1 MRTAGWC
8 LAEMVPDGPSGA
20 TRPLR
25 TLLIDNADSF
35 TLNLFHLL
43 AEVNGCAPTFVP
55 NDWAEFEISVLE
67 EFDNVVISPGP
78 GTPERPAD
86 FGICAEVIKHS
97 PIPVL
102 GVCLGH
108 QGIAHVH
115 GGVVAHAPE
124 PRHGRVSAIRR
135 TGTGLFAGI
144 PLPFSA
150 VRYHSLAVTEL
161 PSCLEATAWSEDGVV
176 QALRNRSKP
185 QWGVQFHPES
195 IASEEA
201 RTLLQNFAAL
211 TVEWNGQNKVKP
223 ADLGRDIDGAFH
235 FDFPAGTSTEITP
248 LQPTTGA
255 PTPWRSF
262 ILDTEEMSQTIPD
275 ARLFTELFGSEPEA
289 VWLDGNLSGNSSS
302 RFSIMGA
309 PTGQLSKVATA
320 SVRDGTV
327 TVRTSGAVRSGIGT
341 REEPVEQAV
350 VIENSGFFDWLYA
363 ELAGTEVE
371 LAGTRAAFTT
381 ISEGSPDLP
390 FEFRL
395 GWVGYLGYELKSEIG
410 SPNLHES
417 DLPDAVMMF
426 LDRAL
431 VIDHHT
437 DCIHLL
443 ALREP
448 DDPAGLDAT
457 EQWFDQTRAWIASIS
472 TDDPSDSDQG
482 RATSAKEDS
491 TTQTERHNPTLSA
504 RHSQHEYLDL
514 FDQVQQKITDSET
527 YEVCLTNM
535 LEGTANPHET
545 PLDMYLRLR
554 EDNPTPFGAFI
565 RTREAAIL
573 STSPERFLRIGA
585 DGRVESKPIKG
596 TRPRGAN
603 PDEDEAIKAEL
614 AASVKDRSESLMIVD
629 LVRHDLG
636 RTAELGS
643 VQVDMLFGI
652 ESYATVHQ
660 MVSTVSSRLAEDA
673 SPVASVRAAFPPGSM
688 TGAPKLRT
696 MTTIEELEAG
706 PRGVYSGAVGYF
718 SLGGAVDLSVVIRTL
733 VVQGETL
740 SYGVGG
746 AIVALS
752 DSEEEYEETVVK
764 AAPVLRLLGGVEFP
778 GEVVV
783 HANDP
788 SELRTHIHLTEQIGD
803 VDVHTMI
810 PAEEAG
816 PTDTAVAEYSGGV
829 ER

>member
-1 MRTAGWC
+1 MI
-8 LAEMVPDGPSGA
+8 
-20 TRPLR
+20 R

-43 AEVNGCAPTFVP
+43 AEVNGCAPTLVP
-55 NDWAEFEISVLE
+55 NDWAEFDVSVLD

-78 GTPERPAD
+78 GTPERPED
-86 FGICAEVIKHS
+86 FGICAEVIEQS
-97 PIPVL
+97 TIPVL

-124 PRHGRVSAIRR
+124 PRHGRVSAIRH
-135 TGTGLFAGI
+135 TGTGLFAGV
-144 PLPFSA
+144 PSPFSA

-161 PSCLEATAWSEDGVV
+161 PSSLEATAWSEDGVV
-176 QALRNRSKP
+176 QALRHRTRP

-195 IASEEA
+195 IATDEA

-211 TVEWNGQNKVKP
+211 TVEWNSQNKVKP
-223 ADLGRDIDGAFH
+223 ADLGRDADDASHSGI
-235 FDFPAGTSTEITP
+235 PAGTPTEVNP
-248 LQPTTGA
+248 LQPATDSPA
-255 PTPWRSF
+255 PPRRF
-262 ILDTEEMSQTIPD
+262 LLDTDELSQTISD
-275 ARLFTELFGSEPEA
+275 ARLFNELFGSEPEA
-289 VWLDGNLSGNSSS
+289 VWLDGNLPGNSSS

-309 PTGQLSKVATA
+309 PTGPLSKIATA
-320 SVRDGTV
+320 SVPGGTV
-327 TVRTSGAVRSGIGT
+327 TVQKSGAIHSSIGS
-341 REEPVEQAV
+341 REEQGEQTV
-350 VIENSGFFDWLYA
+350 VIETRGFFDWLEA
-363 ELAGTEVE
+363 ELASTQVE
-371 LAGTRAAFTT
+371 LAATEAALSSAGKDTCN
-381 ISEGSPDLP
+381 LP

-395 GWVGYLGYELKSEIG
+395 GWVGYLGYELKAEVG
-410 SPNLHES
+410 SPNQYES
-417 DLPDAVMMF
+417 QLPDAVMMF

-431 VIDHHT
+431 VIDHDT
-437 DCIHLL
+437 DRIYLL
-443 ALREP
+443 GLRDP

-457 EQWFDQTRAWIASIS
+457 KQWFDQTRARIASIP
-472 TDDPSDSDQG
+472 TDELSGSAQG
-482 RATSAKEDS
+482 RATSAKVE
-491 TTQTERHNPTLSA
+491 TTAPTEHPHPTLTV
-504 RHSQHEYLDL
+504 RHSPHDYLGL
-514 FDQVQQKITDSET
+514 IDQVQQKITDGET

-535 LEGTANPHET
+535 LEGSANPHET

-565 RTREAAIL
+565 RTRDAAIL

-585 DGRVESKPIKG
+585 DGWVESKPIKG
-596 TRPRGAN
+596 TRPRGAT
-603 PDEDEAIKAEL
+603 PAEDEAIKDEL
-614 AASVKDRSESLMIVD
+614 AASVKDRSENLMIVD

-643 VQVDMLFGI
+643 VQVDTLFGI

-673 SPVASVRAAFPPGSM
+673 SPVACVRAAFPPGSM

>member
-1 MRTAGWC
+1 MRTVGWC

-43 AEVNGCAPTFVP
+43 AEVNECGPTLVP
-55 NDWAEFEISVLE
+55 NDWAEFEMSVLD

-78 GTPERPAD
+78 GTPERSAD
-86 FGICAEVIKHS
+86 FGICAEVIEHS

-115 GGVVAHAPE
+115 GGAVVHSPE
-124 PRHGRVSAIRR
+124 PRHGRVSAIRH
-135 TGTGLFAGI
+135 TETELFAGI
-144 PLPFSA
+144 PSPFSA
-150 VRYHSLAVTEL
+150 VRYHSLAVTDL
-161 PSCLEATAWSEDGVV
+161 PDCLEATAWSEDGVI
-176 QALRNRSKP
+176 QTLRHRSRP

-195 IASEEA
+195 IASEQA
-201 RTLLQNFAAL
+201 RTLLRNFAEL
-211 TVEWNGQNKVKP
+211 TVAWNRGTEHQDDGSVNEASDGEEFVSKS
-223 ADLGRDIDGAFH
+223 DL
-235 FDFPAGTSTEITP
+235 PAGTCAALNRSEATP
-248 LQPTTGA
+248 HPTDD
-255 PTPWRSF
+255 RHHY
-262 ILDTEEMSQTIPD
+262 ILDTDVLPQTFSD
-275 ARLFTELFGSEPEA
+275 ERLFAELFGDEPEA
-289 VWLDGNLSGNSSS
+289 VWLDGNLPGNDSS

-309 PTGQLSKVATA
+309 PSGPLSRVATG
-320 SVRDGTV
+320 SVPEGV
-327 TVRTSGAVRSGIGT
+327 VEVRSAGD
-341 REEPVEQAV
+341 ES
-350 VIENSGFFDWLYA
+350 ENVTESSGFFDWLEA
-363 ELAGTEVE
+363 ELASATVAVTGERTEAQDIKSTFPG
-371 LAGTRAAFTT
+371 LSAL
-381 ISEGSPDLP
+381 SHDLP
-390 FEFRL
+390 FDFRL
-395 GWVGYLGYELKSEIG
+395 GWVGYLGYELKAEVG
-410 SPNLHES
+410 SPNLHDS

-431 VIDHHT
+431 VIDHDT
-437 DCIHLL
+437 NSIHLL
-443 ALREP
+443 ALRQA
-448 DDPAGLDAT
+448 DDPPGHAANQD
-457 EQWFDQTRAWIASIS
+457 WFDHTRARIASVPAEEVS
-472 TDDPSDSDQG
+472 GTDQR
-482 RATSAKEDS
+482 RATSSKADTS
-491 TTQTERHNPTLSA
+491 TPAERRNPILVA
-504 RHSQHEYLDL
+504 RHSRREYLDL
-514 FDQVQQKITDSET
+514 IDQVQEKITDGET

-535 LEGTANPHET
+535 LECAVDPDAS
-545 PLDMYLRLR
+545 PLEMYLRLR

-565 RTREAAIL
+565 RTREAVIL

-614 AASVKDRSESLMIVD
+614 AASVKDRSENLMIVD

-643 VQVDMLFGI
+643 VQVNTLFGI

-673 SPVASVRAAFPPGSM
+673 SPVACVRAAFPPGSM

-706 PRGVYSGAVGYF
+706 PRGVYSGVVGYF

-752 DSEEEYEETVVK
+752 DSEEEYEETVAK

-788 SELRTHIHLTEQIGD
+788 SELRKRIPSTEQIGD

-810 PAEEAG
+810 HAEEVGAADS
-816 PTDTAVAEYSGGV
+816 TVAEYSGGV

>member
-1 MRTAGWC
+1 
-8 LAEMVPDGPSGA
+8 MV
-20 TRPLR
+20 R

-43 AEVNGCAPTFVP
+43 AEVNGCAPTLVP
-55 NDWAEFEISVLE
+55 NDWVEFEVSVLD

-86 FGICAEVIKHS
+86 FGICAEVIEHS

-108 QGIAHVH
+108 QGIAHLH
-115 GGVVAHAPE
+115 GGAVLHAPE
-124 PRHGRVSAIRR
+124 PRHGRVSEISN
-135 TGTGLFAGI
+135 TGTELFAGI
-144 PLPFSA
+144 PSPFSA
-150 VRYHSLAVTEL
+150 VRYHSLAVIDL
-161 PSCLEATAWSEDGVV
+161 PSCLDATAWSEDGVI
-176 QALRNRSKP
+176 QALRHRTRP

-201 RTLLQNFAAL
+201 RTLLQNFAEL
-211 TVEWNGQNKVKP
+211 TVAWNRKDRHKNDRLASKDWAGKDV
-223 ADLGRDIDGAFH
+223 ASDG
-235 FDFPAGTSTEITP
+235 DVPAGTCAVLDPSQAATD
-248 LQPTTGA
+248 LLDS
-255 PTPWRSF
+255 RHHY
-262 ILDTEEMSQTIPD
+262 ILDTDVLPQTISD
-275 ARLFTELFGSEPEA
+275 ERLFAELFGDEPES
-289 VWLDGNLSGNSSS
+289 VWLDGNLPGNNSS

-309 PTGQLSKVATA
+309 PTGPLSRVATA
-320 SVRDGTV
+320 SLSEGTV
-327 TVRTSGAVRSGIGT
+327 EVRSASGESLSPI
-341 REEPVEQAV
+341 QA
-350 VIENSGFFDWLYA
+350 SGFFDWLDG
-363 ELAGTEVE
+363 ELAGTTVSVSGTWVE
-371 LAGTRAAFTT
+371 PPGAESAFPDMRAD
-381 ISEGSPDLP
+381 SQDLP

-395 GWVGYLGYELKSEIG
+395 GWVGYLGYELKAEVG
-410 SPNLHES
+410 SPNQYES

-431 VIDHHT
+431 VIDHET
-437 DCIHLL
+437 ERIHLL
-443 ALREP
+443 ALRQT
-448 DDPAGLDAT
+448 DDPAGHAANQD
-457 EQWFDQTRAWIASIS
+457 WFDHTRARIASVPAEEVS
-472 TDDPSDSDQG
+472 GDDRPNT
-482 RATSAKEDS
+482 ASAKMDP
-491 TTQTERHNPTLSA
+491 TDPAKRRNPNLAA
-504 RHSQHEYLDL
+504 RHSQHDYLDL
-514 FDQVQQKITDSET
+514 IDQVQEKITDGET

-535 LEGTANPHET
+535 LEGTAALHES

-554 EDNPTPFGAFI
+554 ADNPTPFGAFI
-565 RTREAAIL
+565 RTHEAAIL
-573 STSPERFLRIGA
+573 STSPERFLRIDA

-603 PDEDEAIKAEL
+603 QAEDEAIKAEL
-614 AASVKDRSESLMIVD
+614 AASVKDRSENLMIVD

-643 VQVDMLFGI
+643 VQVDTLFGI

-673 SPVASVRAAFPPGSM
+673 SAVACVRAAFPPGSM

-696 MTTIEELEAG
+696 MAIIDELEAG

-733 VVQGETL
+733 VVQGEKVR
-740 SYGVGG
+740 YGVGG

-752 DSEEEYEETVVK
+752 DSEEEYVETVVK
-764 AAPVLRLLGGVEFP
+764 AAPVLRLLGGAKFP

-783 HANDP
+783 HADDP
-788 SELRTHIHLTEQIGD
+788 SELRTRIPSTEQIGD
-803 VDVHTMI
+803 VDFHTMI

-816 PTDTAVAEYSGGV
+816 AADAAVAEYSGGV

>member
-1 MRTAGWC
+1 MI
-8 LAEMVPDGPSGA
+8 
-20 TRPLR
+20 R

-43 AEVNGCAPTFVP
+43 AEVNGCAPTLVA
-55 NDWAEFEISVLE
+55 NDWAEFELSVLD

-86 FGICAEVIKHS
+86 FGICAEVIEHS

-108 QGIAHVH
+108 QGIAYVR
-115 GGVVAHAPE
+115 GGTVVHAPE
-124 PRHGRVSAIRR
+124 PRHGRVSQISH
-135 TGTGLFAGI
+135 TGNELFAGI
-144 PLPFSA
+144 PSPFSA
-150 VRYHSLAVTEL
+150 VRYHSLAATDL
-161 PSCLEATAWSEDGVV
+161 PDCLEETAWSEDGVI
-176 QALRNRSKP
+176 QALRHRAKP

-201 RTLLQNFAAL
+201 RTLLRNFVEL
-211 TVEWNGQNKVKP
+211 TVAWKRRDRQEN
-223 ADLGRDIDGAFH
+223 DLLASEDWAGKDVVSDDDVLARTCAGLDPSQSATDL
-235 FDFPAGTSTEITP
+235 FDS
-248 LQPTTGA
+248 
-255 PTPWRSF
+255 RHHY
-262 ILDTEEMSQTIPD
+262 ILDTDVLPQTVSD
-275 ARLFTELFGSEPEA
+275 EQLFIELFGDEPEA
-289 VWLDGNLSGNSSS
+289 VWLDGNLPGNDSS

-309 PTGQLSKVATA
+309 PSGPLSKVATA
-320 SVRDGTV
+320 SVPEGNV
-327 TVRTSGAVRSGIGT
+327 EVRSASG
-341 REEPVEQAV
+341 ES
-350 VIENSGFFDWLYA
+350 ENIIQSSGFFDWLDG
-363 ELAGTEVE
+363 ELAGTTVSVSGTGVE
-371 LAGTRAAFTT
+371 PPSAGSEIPDMRAD
-381 ISEGSPDLP
+381 SQDLP

-395 GWVGYLGYELKSEIG
+395 GWVGYLGYELKAEVG
-410 SPNLHES
+410 SPNRHES

-431 VIDHHT
+431 VIDHDT
-437 DCIHLL
+437 ERIHLL
-443 ALREP
+443 ALRRADDSDGQVANQVWLDHTRTLIASVTADEVTGAHKP
-448 DDPAGLDAT
+448 NTASAKVDTTDPAK
-457 EQWFDQTRAWIASIS
+457 R
-472 TDDPSDSDQG
+472 
-482 RATSAKEDS
+482 R
-491 TTQTERHNPTLSA
+491 NPNLVA
-504 RHSQHEYLDL
+504 RHSRDEYLDL
-514 FDQVQQKITDSET
+514 IDQVQGKITDGET

-535 LEGTANPHET
+535 LEGTADPHES
-545 PLDMYLRLR
+545 PLTMYLRLR
-554 EDNPTPFGAFI
+554 ADNPTPFGAFI

-614 AASVKDRSESLMIVD
+614 AASVKDRSENLMIVD

-643 VQVDMLFGI
+643 VQVDTLFGI

-673 SPVASVRAAFPPGSM
+673 SPVACVRAAFPPGSM

-696 MTTIEELEAG
+696 MAIIDELEAG
-706 PRGVYSGAVGYF
+706 ARGVYSGAVGYF
-718 SLGGAVDLSVVIRTL
+718 SPGGTVDLSVVIRTL
-733 VVQGETL
+733 VVRGEKVR
-740 SYGVGG
+740 YGVGG

-752 DSEEEYEETVVK
+752 DLEEEYAETVVK
-764 AAPVLRLLGGVEFP
+764 AAPVLRLLGGAEFP

-783 HANDP
+783 HADDP
-788 SELRTHIHLTEQIGD
+788 SELRTRIHSIDQTGD
-803 VDVHTMI
+803 VDFHTMI

>member
-1 MRTAGWC
+1 MRTVGWC

-43 AEVNGCAPTFVP
+43 AEVNECGPTLVP
-55 NDWAEFEISVLE
+55 NDWAEFEMSVLD

-78 GTPERPAD
+78 GTPERSAD
-86 FGICAEVIKHS
+86 FGICAEVIEHS

-115 GGVVAHAPE
+115 GGAVVHSPE
-124 PRHGRVSAIRR
+124 PRHGRVSAIRH
-135 TGTGLFAGI
+135 TETELFAGI
-144 PLPFSA
+144 PSPFSA
-150 VRYHSLAVTEL
+150 VRYHSLAVTDL
-161 PSCLEATAWSEDGVV
+161 PDCLEATAWSEDGVI
-176 QALRNRSKP
+176 QALRHRSRP

-201 RTLLQNFAAL
+201 RTLLQNFAEL
-211 TVEWNGQNKVKP
+211 TVAWNRGTEHQDDGSVNEARDGEEIVSKS
-223 ADLGRDIDGAFH
+223 DL
-235 FDFPAGTSTEITP
+235 PAGTCATLNRSEVTP
-248 LQPTTGA
+248 HPTDD
-255 PTPWRSF
+255 RHHY
-262 ILDTEEMSQTIPD
+262 ILDTDVLPQTFTD
-275 ARLFTELFGSEPEA
+275 ERLFAELFGDESEA
-289 VWLDGNLSGNSSS
+289 VWLDGNLPGNDSS

-309 PTGQLSKVATA
+309 PSGPLSRVATG
-320 SVRDGTV
+320 SVPEGV
-327 TVRTSGAVRSGIGT
+327 VEVRSAGD
-341 REEPVEQAV
+341 ES
-350 VIENSGFFDWLYA
+350 ENVTESSGFFDWLEA
-363 ELAGTEVE
+363 ELASATVAVTGERTEAQGIKSTFPG
-371 LAGTRAAFTT
+371 LSAL
-381 ISEGSPDLP
+381 SHDLP
-390 FEFRL
+390 FKFRL
-395 GWVGYLGYELKSEIG
+395 GWVGYLGYELKAEVG
-410 SPNLHES
+410 SPNRHES

-431 VIDHHT
+431 VIDHVT
-437 DCIHLL
+437 KSIHLL
-443 ALREP
+443 ALRHKH
-448 DDPAGLDAT
+448 DPTGHAANQD
-457 EQWFDQTRAWIASIS
+457 WFDHTRARIASVPAEEVS
-472 TDDPSDSDQG
+472 GTDQR
-482 RATSAKEDS
+482 RATSAKAVATSSAD
-491 TTQTERHNPTLSA
+491 RHTANLVA
-504 RHSQHEYLDL
+504 RNSRHEYLDL
-514 FDQVQQKITDSET
+514 IDQVQEKITDGET

-535 LEGTANPHET
+535 LEGTVDPHAS
-545 PLDMYLRLR
+545 PLEMYLRLR

-565 RTREAAIL
+565 RTREAVIL

-596 TRPRGAN
+596 TRPRGAT
-603 PDEDEAIKAEL
+603 PAEDEAIKAEL
-614 AASVKDRSESLMIVD
+614 AASVKDRSENLMIVD

-643 VQVDMLFGI
+643 VQVDTLFGI
-652 ESYATVHQ
+652 ESYATVYQ

-673 SPVASVRAAFPPGSM
+673 NPVACVRAAFPPGSM

-740 SYGVGG
+740 RYGVGG

-783 HANDP
+783 HANAP
-788 SELRTHIHLTEQIGD
+788 SELRTHIHSTEQIGD

>member
-1 MRTAGWC
+1 MI
-8 LAEMVPDGPSGA
+8 
-20 TRPLR
+20 R

-43 AEVNGCAPTFVP
+43 AEVNGCAPTLMP
-55 NDWAEFEISVLE
+55 NDWAEFDVSVLD

-78 GTPERPAD
+78 GTPERLAD
-86 FGICAEVIKHS
+86 FGICAEVIEHS

-124 PRHGRVSAIRR
+124 PRHGRVSAIRH
-135 TGTGLFAGI
+135 TGTGLFAGV
-144 PLPFSA
+144 PSPFSA

-176 QALRNRSKP
+176 QALRHRTRP

-195 IASEEA
+195 IASDEA
-201 RTLLQNFAAL
+201 RALLRNFVAL

-223 ADLGRDIDGAFH
+223 PDLGRDADDVSHSGV
-235 FDFPAGTSTEITP
+235 PAATPTKFIP
-248 LQPTTGA
+248 LQPATDIPA
-255 PTPWRSF
+255 RPRRF
-262 ILDTEEMSQTIPD
+262 LLDTDELPQTVSD
-275 ARLFTELFGSEPEA
+275 ARLFAELFGSEPEV
-289 VWLDGNLSGNSSS
+289 VWLDGNLPGDSSS

-309 PTGQLSKVATA
+309 PTGPLSKIATV
-320 SVRDGTV
+320 SVPDGTV
-327 TVRTSGAVRSGIGT
+327 TVQKSGAVRSGIGS
-341 REEPVEQAV
+341 RQKPDEQAV
-350 VIENSGFFDWLYA
+350 VIETSGFFDWLEA
-363 ELAGTEVE
+363 ELASTEVE
-371 LAGTRAAFTT
+371 LSGTRAAFTT

-395 GWVGYLGYELKSEIG
+395 GWVGYLGYELKAEVG
-410 SPNLHES
+410 SPNRHES
-417 DLPDAVMMF
+417 DPPDAVMMF

-437 DCIHLL
+437 DRISLL
-443 ALREP
+443 ALRGPGDP
-448 DDPAGLDAT
+448 DAFDAT
-457 EQWFDQTRAWIASIS
+457 KQWFDQTRARIASIP
-472 TDDPSDSDQG
+472 TDEPSDSDQR
-482 RATSAKEDS
+482 RAASAKEDS

-514 FDQVQQKITDSET
+514 IDQVQQKITDGET

-565 RTREAAIL
+565 RTRDAAIL
-573 STSPERFLRIGA
+573 STSPERFLRICA

-596 TRPRGAN
+596 TRARGATQT
-603 PDEDEAIKAEL
+603 EDEAIKAEL
-614 AASVKDRSESLMIVD
+614 AASVKDRSENLMIVD

-643 VQVDMLFGI
+643 VQVDTLFGI

-660 MVSTVSSRLAEDA
+660 MASTVSSRLAESA
-673 SPVASVRAAFPPGSM
+673 SPVACVRAAFPPGSM

-696 MTTIEELEAG
+696 MAIIDELEAG
-706 PRGVYSGAVGYF
+706 ARGVYSGAVGYF
-718 SLGGAVDLSVVIRTL
+718 SLDGAVDLSVVIRTL
-733 VVQGETL
+733 VLRGEAL
-740 SYGVGG
+740 RYGVGG

-752 DSEEEYEETVVK
+752 DSDEEYAETVVK
-764 AAPVLRLLGGVEFP
+764 AAPILRLLGGAEFLGRDEAR
-778 GEVVV
+778 GE
-783 HANDP
+783 DP
-788 SELRTHIHLTEQIGD
+788 VSGGLVGADASERTDTVNL
-803 VDVHTMI
+803 HTTI
-810 PAEEAG
+810 PAE
-816 PTDTAVAEYSGGV
+816 VARPADSFAAERSDGV

>member
-1 MRTAGWC
+1 
-8 LAEMVPDGPSGA
+8 MVPDGASA
-20 TRPLR
+20 TTKPLR

-43 AEVNGCAPTFVP
+43 AEVNGCAPTLVP
-55 NDWAEFEISVLE
+55 NDWAEFELSVLD
-67 EFDNVVISPGP
+67 EFDNVVIPPGP

-86 FGICAEVIKHS
+86 FGICAEVIEHS

-108 QGIAHVH
+108 QGIAHVY

-124 PRHGRVSAIRR
+124 PRHGRVSPIRHS
-135 TGTGLFAGI
+135 GTGLFAGL
-144 PLPFSA
+144 PSPFSA

-161 PSCLEATAWSEDGVV
+161 SESLYATAWSEDGVIM
-176 QALRNRSKP
+176 ALQHRTRP

-201 RTLLQNFAAL
+201 RTLLQNFAEL
-211 TVEWNGQNKVKP
+211 TEACNRQEQYKNDLPASEGWVEKDV
-223 ADLGRDIDGAFH
+223 DSDD
-235 FDFPAGTSTEITP
+235 DVPAGTCASLVSTQASTGP
-248 LQPTTGA
+248 LDARRHYT
-255 PTPWRSF
+255 
-262 ILDTEEMSQTIPD
+262 LDTDVLPQTISD
-275 ARLFTELFGSEPEA
+275 ERLFADLFGDEPEA
-289 VWLDGNLSGNSSS
+289 VWLDGNLPGNYLS

-309 PTGQLSKVATA
+309 PSGPLSKIATA
-320 SVRDGTV
+320 SVPEGTV
-327 TVRTSGAVRSGIGT
+327 EVRSTGG
-341 REEPVEQAV
+341 ES
-350 VIENSGFFDWLYA
+350 ENFIQSSGFFDWLDA
-363 ELAGTEVE
+363 ELAGTTVSVSGTGVE
-371 LAGTRAAFTT
+371 PPRAGSEIPGMRAG
-381 ISEGSPDLP
+381 IQGLP

-395 GWVGYLGYELKSEIG
+395 GWVGYLGYELKAEVG
-410 SPNLHES
+410 SPNQHQS

-431 VIDHHT
+431 VIDH
-437 DCIHLL
+437 DADRIHLL

-448 DDPAGLDAT
+448 EDPSGTAVSQ
-457 EQWFDQTRAWIASIS
+457 EWFDDIRAQIEAIPADDVGELVQPGAASARIED
-472 TDDPSDSDQG
+472 TPSSG
-482 RATSAKEDS
+482 LSRS
-491 TTQTERHNPTLSA
+491 HLSA
-504 RHSQHEYLDL
+504 RHGRHEYLTLIDR
-514 FDQVQQKITDSET
+514 VQREITDGET
-527 YEVCLTNM
+527 YEVCLTNV
-535 LEGTANPHET
+535 LEATVDSHEDA
-545 PLDMYLRLR
+545 LAMYLRLR
-554 EDNPTPFGAFI
+554 QDNPTPFGAFI
-565 RTREAAIL
+565 RTRDATIL
-573 STSPERFLRIGA
+573 STSPERFLRIDA

-596 TRPRGAN
+596 TRPRG
-603 PDEDEAIKAEL
+603 DTLEEDEAIKAEL
-614 AASVKDRSESLMIVD
+614 AASVKDRSENLMIVD

-636 RTAELGS
+636 RTASLGS
-643 VQVDMLFGI
+643 VQVDTLFGI

-673 SPVASVRAAFPPGSM
+673 SPVACVRAAFPPGSM

>member
-1 MRTAGWC
+1 MI
-8 LAEMVPDGPSGA
+8 
-20 TRPLR
+20 R

-55 NDWAEFEISVLE
+55 NDWEDFELSVLA

-78 GTPERPAD
+78 GTPEKPAD
-86 FGICAEVIKHS
+86 FGICAEVIDHS

-124 PRHGRVSAIRR
+124 PRHGRVSAIRH
-135 TGTGLFAGI
+135 TNTDLFVGI
-144 PLPFSA
+144 PSSFSA
-150 VRYHSLAVTEL
+150 VRYHSLAVTDL
-161 PSCLEATAWSEDGVV
+161 PFCLEATARSEDGVI
-176 QALRNRSKP
+176 QALRHRSRP

-201 RTLLQNFAAL
+201 RTLLRNFAEL
-211 TVEWNGQNKVKP
+211 TVAWNRR
-223 ADLGRDIDGAFH
+223 DEHEMDGRAHEDWDSKEIASDSNV
-235 FDFPAGTSTEITP
+235 PAGTCAALDPTQEIAGLP
-248 LQPTTGA
+248 KA
-255 PTPWRSF
+255 RHHY
-262 ILDTEEMSQTIPD
+262 ILDTD
-275 ARLFTELFGSEPEA
+275 AFPHPVSDEQLFIELFGDEPEA
-289 VWLDGNLSGNSSS
+289 VWLDGNLPGNDSS
-302 RFSIMGA
+302 RFTIMGA
-309 PTGQLSKVATA
+309 PTGPLSKVATS
-320 SVRDGTV
+320 SVPDRTV
-327 TVRTSGAVRSGIGT
+327 EVHSNT
-341 REEPVEQAV
+341 EESEISIQS
-350 VIENSGFFDWLYA
+350 SGFFDWLDA
-363 ELAGTEVE
+363 ELASATVAV
-371 LAGTRAAFTT
+371 AGTGNEALGAEAT
-381 ISEGSPDLP
+381 SPDTNIESQDLP

-410 SPNLHES
+410 LPNLHES

-431 VIDHHT
+431 VIDHDT
-437 DCIHLL
+437 DRIYLL

-457 EQWFDQTRAWIASIS
+457 KQWFDQTRARIASIP
-472 TDDPSDSDQG
+472 TDELSDSDQ
-482 RATSAKEDS
+482 RSATSARAN
-491 TTQTERHNPTLSA
+491 TTTLTERQDPTLVA
-504 RHSQHEYLDL
+504 RHSQHDYLDL
-514 FDQVQQKITDSET
+514 IDQVQQKIIAGET

-554 EDNPTPFGAFI
+554 DDNPTPFGAFI
-565 RTREAAIL
+565 RTRDAAIL

-614 AASVKDRSESLMIVD
+614 AASVKDRSENLMIVD

-643 VQVDMLFGI
+643 VQVDTLFGI

-673 SPVASVRAAFPPGSM
+673 SPVACVRAAFPPGSM

-696 MTTIEELEAG
+696 MAIIDELEAG

-740 SYGVGG
+740 RYGVGG

-752 DSEEEYEETVVK
+752 DSEEEYVETVVK
-764 AAPVLRLLGGVEFP
+764 AAPVLRLLGGAEFP

-783 HANDP
+783 HADDP
-788 SELRTHIHLTEQIGD
+788 SELRTRIHSIDQTGD
-803 VDVHTMI
+803 VDIHTMI
-810 PAEEAG
+810 PAEEVG
-816 PTDTAVAEYSGGV
+816 PADSAVAEYSGGV

>member
-1 MRTAGWC
+1 MI
-8 LAEMVPDGPSGA
+8 
-20 TRPLR
+20 R
-25 TLLIDNADSF
+25 TLLIDNTDSF

-43 AEVNGCAPTFVP
+43 AEVNGCAPTLVP
-55 NDWAEFEISVLE
+55 NDWAEFELSVLD

-86 FGICAEVIKHS
+86 FGICSEVIEHS
-97 PIPVL
+97 PIPAL

-115 GGVVAHAPE
+115 GGAVVHAPE
-124 PRHGRVSAIRR
+124 PRHGRVSQISN
-135 TGTGLFAGI
+135 TGTELFAGI
-144 PLPFSA
+144 PSPFSA

-161 PSCLEATAWSEDGVV
+161 PADLEATAWSEDGVI
-176 QALRNRSKP
+176 QALRHQTKP

-195 IASEEA
+195 IASDEA
-201 RTLLQNFAAL
+201 RTLLQNFAEL
-211 TVEWNGQNKVKP
+211 TVAWNRREQHKN
-223 ADLGRDIDGAFH
+223 DLATSEDWVGRGVVSDG
-235 FDFPAGTSTEITP
+235 DLPTGTCAVP
-248 LQPTTGA
+248 DLYQATTSL
-255 PTPWRSF
+255 PDPRHHY
-262 ILDTEEMSQTIPD
+262 ILDADVLPKKFSDE
-275 ARLFTELFGSEPEA
+275 RLFAELFGDEPEA
-289 VWLDGNLSGNSSS
+289 VWLDGNLPGNDSS
-302 RFSIMGA
+302 RFSTMGA
-309 PTGQLSKVATA
+309 PTGPLSKVATA
-320 SVRDGTV
+320 SVSEGTV
-327 TVRTSGAVRSGIGT
+327 EVRSAGG
-341 REEPVEQAV
+341 ES
-350 VIENSGFFDWLYA
+350 ENSIQSSGFFDWLNA
-363 ELAGTEVE
+363 ELADATVAVAGSEIEAPGVDATSPDASTE
-371 LAGTRAAFTT
+371 
-381 ISEGSPDLP
+381 SMDLP
-390 FEFRL
+390 FEFQL
-395 GWVGYLGYELKSEIG
+395 GWVGYLGYELKAEVG
-410 SPNLHES
+410 SPNQRES

-431 VIDHHT
+431 VIDHVT
-437 DCIHLL
+437 KSIHLL
-443 ALREP
+443 ALRHD
-448 DDPAGLDAT
+448 DDPTGHAT
-457 EQWFDQTRAWIASIS
+457 NQDWFDHTRARIASIS
-472 TDDPSDSDQG
+472 TDKVSDDGQRRSSSAKAV
-482 RATSAKEDS
+482 ATSSAD
-491 TTQTERHNPTLSA
+491 RHTATLEA
-504 RHSQHEYLDL
+504 RHSQQEYLDL
-514 FDQVQQKITDSET
+514 IDQVQEKITDGET

-535 LEGTANPHET
+535 LECAVDPHAS
-545 PLDMYLRLR
+545 PLEMYLRLR

-573 STSPERFLRIGA
+573 STSPERFLRIDA

-603 PDEDEAIKAEL
+603 PAEDEAIKAEL
-614 AASVKDRSESLMIVD
+614 AASVKDRSENLMIVD

-643 VQVDMLFGI
+643 VQVDTLFGI

-673 SPVASVRAAFPPGSM
+673 SAVACVRAAFPPGSM

-696 MTTIEELEAG
+696 MAIIDELEAG

-733 VVQGETL
+733 VVQGEKVR
-740 SYGVGG
+740 YGVGG

-752 DSEEEYEETVVK
+752 DSEEEYVETVVK
-764 AAPVLRLLGGVEFP
+764 AAPVLRLLGGAKFA

-788 SELRTHIHLTEQIGD
+788 SELRTHIHSTEQIGD

-816 PTDTAVAEYSGGV
+816 PTDTAVAEYWGGV